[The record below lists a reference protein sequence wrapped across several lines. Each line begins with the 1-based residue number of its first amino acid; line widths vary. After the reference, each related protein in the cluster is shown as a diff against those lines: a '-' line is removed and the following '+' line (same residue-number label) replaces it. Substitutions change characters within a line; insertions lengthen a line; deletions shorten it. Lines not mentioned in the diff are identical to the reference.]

1 MLKNIDPL
9 LTADLLHA
17 LRAMGHGDEI
27 AIVDANFPAR
37 KHARRFIEIA
47 GASATE
53 VLDVI
58 LSVLPLDTYV
68 DHPAHG
74 MQIVNEPDKMPVI
87 CQEFADIIN
96 RREKREMSV
105 QGLERDMFYK
115 RTADCFAVVSTA
127 ETRLYGNIILTKGVV
142 EHFSKAP

>member
-27 AIVDANFPAR
+27 AIVDANFLAR
-37 KHARRFIEIA
+37 KNARRFIEIA

-53 VLDVI
+53 ILDAI

-96 RREKREMSV
+96 RREMRDVSV

-142 EHFSKAP
+142 EHISKAP